1 VVTAALLAGLAAAC
15 IGLPQVAVSAGADVA
30 ALGATASATRTSG
43 WVVGTDAADGYG
55 VILHTANG
63 GRLWVRQGTA
73 SDVPNVE
80 LNNVK
85 AVNHKTAWVVGNA
98 DSGYGV
104 ILRTADAGL
113 TWVRKGGPGTIPDGA
128 IYGVGPVNGKTAW
141 VVGQAGTILRTADR
155 GQTWTRQASG
165 TTADLVEV
173 AAVDSQ
179 IAWAAGGT
187 DNGYGIILRTTNGGR
202 TWRRQGTAATIGSR
216 NFIDLT
222 AVDARTAWAVGGNGL
237 LVKTTDGGLHWRS
250 QMAYG
255 LSDNNGVAAVNG
267 KSAWVASDYG
277 AMHRTTDGGT
287 VWNEQDPA
295 LPGDFYLLG
304 VRALGQKT
312 AWVVGG
318 AVFPSTGGIILH
330 TTDAGA
336 SWQIQPTP
344 VDVTFRRASFVA
356 PTPAITL
363 KLSGLAGGTLK
374 LGRRVTAKGVV
385 TPGSLVGAKVKL
397 SLQKKRANQWITIKT
412 ARRTIGAGG
421 AYHWMYRPAQRSYYR
436 LRATIAKTATH
447 TAAAT
452 TWRVFKVKKMAG
464 GCPGRK

>member
-1 VVTAALLAGLAAAC
+1 MALSVGADAAALA
-15 IGLPQVAVSAGADVA
+15 
-30 ALGATASATRTSG
+30 ATASATHASG
-43 WVVGTDAADGYG
+43 WVVGTDVADGYG
-55 VILHTANG
+55 VILHTGNG
-63 GRLWVRQGTA
+63 GGLWVRQGST

-85 AVNHKTAWVVGNA
+85 AVDRKIAWVVGNA

-104 ILRTADAGL
+104 ILRTADAGR
-113 TWVRKGGPGTIPDGA
+113 TWVRKGGPSAIPDGA

-287 VWNEQDPA
+287 VWNEQNPT

-304 VRALGQKT
+304 VRALGRKI

-336 SWQIQPTP
+336 TWQIQPTP

-356 PTPAITL
+356 PTPAMTL
-363 KLSGLAGGTLK
+363 KLSGLTEGTLRF
-374 LGRRVTAKGVV
+374 GRRVTARGVV
-385 TPGSLVGAKVKL
+385 TPGSLAGSKVKF
-397 SLQKKRANQWITIKT
+397 SLQRKRDHQWVTTKT
-412 ARRTIGAGG
+412 VTRTIGARG
-421 AYHWMYRPAQRSYYR
+421 AYSWTFRPAQRSYYR
-436 LRATIAKTATH
+436 LRATIARTATH
-447 TAAAT
+447 TAAT
-452 TWRVFKVKKMAG
+452 TAWRVFKVKHTAG
-464 GCPGRK
+464 